1 MQTVVQ
7 SSSNEN
13 YSLEIMVRYAFNHEI
28 QNKLQICPNQNDPE
42 IQTVLSYMQ
51 RRIDEIA
58 KKYK

>member
-28 QNKLQICPNQNDPE
+28 QNKLRICPNQNDPE